1 MVLIGTPVLEV
12 QYRIAYSWF
21 LFTYTLRHRAHP
33 RSKGIFIKDN
43 LRGFHKMEQV
53 EIYIER
59 LHKPQNRF
67 RSDNET
73 NKARI
78 LMLHGTITFLY
89 SMTWPKSIT
98 GHGQS
103 GWFFYHKTK
112 FLIKT
117 LQMMASERNK
127 KRLANGIELFYP
139 NGPLQA
145 SQNVDPDVWAW
156 GRGDFEGGLIDGLN
170 ETLKKIMD
178 ILHTYGP
185 FVGVIGFSTGA
196 AIAAITA
203 SLLEHGG
210 DHALNTQVNSRS

>member
-1 MVLIGTPVLEV
+1 
-12 QYRIAYSWF
+12 
-21 LFTYTLRHRAHP
+21 
-33 RSKGIFIKDN
+33 
-43 LRGFHKMEQV
+43 MEQV

-59 LHKPQNRF
+59 LHKPQTGF
-67 RSDNET
+67 RPDNKT

-78 LMLHGTITFLY
+78 LMLH
-89 SMTWPKSIT
+89 

-127 KRLANGIELFYP
+127 KGFANGIELFYP

-145 SQNVDPDVWAW
+145 SQNLDPDVWAW
-156 GRGDFEGGLIDGLN
+156 GRGDVEGGLIDGLS

-203 SLLEHGG
+203 SLLERGG
-210 DHALNTQVNSRS
+210 DHALNTQVNSPS